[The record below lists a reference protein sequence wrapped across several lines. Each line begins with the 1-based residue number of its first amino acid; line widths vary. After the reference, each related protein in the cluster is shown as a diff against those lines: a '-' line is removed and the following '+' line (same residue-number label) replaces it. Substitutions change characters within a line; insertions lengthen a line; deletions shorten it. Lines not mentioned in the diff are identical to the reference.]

1 MGLRA
6 QITKQKGK
14 YLCIGILTVLFLL
27 TACGK
32 KERTVDA
39 ALGDEVPVKLIYY
52 YQWGTS
58 ETYET
63 QDRELIQE
71 VLQAIQKIHM
81 EKKTD
86 LMATDS
92 DDVFVFVLENG
103 ELISFSFN
111 DHHLQYEGAW
121 YELSQDAPLWK
132 LAKELKNTK
141 GE

>member
-6 QITKQKGK
+6 QIIKQKGK
-14 YLCIGILTVLFLL
+14 YLCMGILTVLFLL
-27 TACGK
+27 VACGK
-32 KERTVDA
+32 KEGTVDA

-111 DHHLQYEGAW
+111 DHHLQNEGAW